1 MQTLDQLT
9 RAPASAASPITS
21 NPATTRSSLAS
32 QRKARVVIDDQ
43 HPDRH
48 GRIVARDRSGKSL
61 NFAAT
66 LHSMAPRIRETAISQ
81 LRRGALEFCV
91 LALLRD
97 GERYSYEIVRALGDA
112 DGLVTTEG
120 TLYPLLGRLR
130 REGVVD
136 TTWRESPSGPPRR
149 YYRLTPDGQA
159 ALDGFVIEW
168 TRFRDSVDTLLGNG
182 VLR

>member
-1 MQTLDQLT
+1 M
-9 RAPASAASPITS
+9 AAAKI
-21 NPATTRSSLAS
+21 
-32 QRKARVVIDDQ
+32 
-43 HPDRH
+43 
-48 GRIVARDRSGKSL
+48 RD
-61 NFAAT
+61 T
-66 LHSMAPRIRETAISQ
+66 PISQ
-81 LRRGALEFCV
+81 LRRGVLEFCV

-97 GERYSYEIVRALGDA
+97 GERYSYELVRSLGDA

-149 YYRLTPDGQA
+149 YYRLTPDGEA
-159 ALDGFVIEW
+159 ALAGFVVEW
-168 TRFRDSVDTLLGNG
+168 TRFRDSVDALLGNG